1 MATPVTADTNPS
13 SKSNSNLIYL
23 QDMDELKRVFN
34 RFDSNGDGK
43 ISVNE
48 LNNVLSTLGSSVPPD
63 ELQRVMNDLDT
74 DHDGFISLSEFAVF
88 CRSDTTDGGATELR
102 DAFNLYDQDKN
113 GLISSAELHLVL
125 NRLGLKCS
133 VEECHNMIKSVDSDG
148 DGNVN
153 FEEFKQMMS
162 NNRINVKYLLSKQF
176 DLNKLSDED
185 NDTLEDQQREDNI
198 HVKKRCLN
206 LNKKPWYGDKIS
218 NPVKRE
224 AHKLLTEYIEEE
236 KIKPEVK

>member
-113 GLISSAELHLVL
+113 GLISSAELHLIL

-162 NNRINVKYLLSKQF
+162 NNRINDSTTTSSIFTCHNPHSSAFLNSHQWKLNCRLFLS
-176 DLNKLSDED
+176 L
-185 NDTLEDQQREDNI
+185 
-198 HVKKRCLN
+198 
-206 LNKKPWYGDKIS
+206 
-218 NPVKRE
+218 
-224 AHKLLTEYIEEE
+224 
-236 KIKPEVK
+236 